1 MGAIDD
7 IIERKAAA
15 AQQRA
20 DLAEFSAMKKALQE
34 NDQSRA
40 MQDAYD
46 LGAADVESILSQRE
60 AYRNKGVYGATVSD
74 AAFGTG
80 SPKGAMSQKMG
91 GDIPSWLADTIIGA
105 GDAVSSG
112 MDTVSSF
119 FMDAALPTPEEDANN
134 AALGSALEK
143 SMSQSSTWKPSAPL
157 NENSPEVSK
166 EEMKRFSNIFYD
178 NKKGPMPLTDEET
191 NNAYVLMK
199 SDKDFTDDEIRSMAK
214 NK

>member
-20 DLAEFSAMKKALQE
+20 DLAEFSAMKKATQE
-34 NDQSRA
+34 QAQNRS

-46 LGAADVESILSQRE
+46 LGAADVESILSQRDS
-60 AYRNKGVYGATVSD
+60 GLYGAKVSD

-80 SPKGAMSQKMG
+80 GPIGAVAQQMG
-91 GDIPSWLADTIIGA
+91 GDVPSWLADTIIGA

-143 SMSQSSTWKPSAPL
+143 SMLQSSTWKPSAPL

-199 SDKDFTDDEIRSMAK
+199 SDKNFTDDEIRSMAK